1 MGELE
6 PVLPLK
12 AVVFQILFLLVA
24 IALEAMVLRQQL
36 RLGYKQSVRYAAA
49 INLLTVVVGW
59 FSFLAIESMLD
70 EPLQA
75 QVISYVLFDNLLNNE
90 LKSEMSWIIL
100 VSGLVAFFMTLVLK
114 LKGLELIM
122 KAIGAWQLP
131 SQPQKLTRKELYD
144 RSRTGTT
151 RYQQAAS
158 KFAIAILQANAL
170 SFSAILLLL
179 ILRSYVLEGG
189 TL

>member
-12 AVVFQILFLLVA
+12 AVVFQVLFLLVA

-49 INLLTVVVGW
+49 VNLLTVVVGW
-59 FSFLAIESMLD
+59 FAFLAIEPMLN
-70 EPLQA
+70 ERLQA
-75 QVISYVLFDNLLNNE
+75 QVISYVLFDNLLNNT
-90 LKSEMSWIIL
+90 LKPQMGWIVL
-100 VSGLVAFFMTLVLK
+100 VSGLVAFFVTLILK

-122 KAIGAWQLP
+122 KAIGTWQLP
-131 SQPQKLTRKELYD
+131 SQPRELTRQQRYS
-144 RSRTGTT
+144 RARTGTT

-158 KFAIAILQANAL
+158 RFAIAILQANAL

-179 ILRSYVLEGG
+179 VLRSYVLRSV
-189 TL
+189 L

>member
-6 PVLPLK
+6 PVFPLK

-24 IALEAMVLRQQL
+24 IALEAMVLRQNL

-59 FSFLAIESMLD
+59 LAFLSIEPLFK
-70 EPLQA
+70 PRLQA
-75 QVISYVLFDNLLNNE
+75 QVISYVLFDNLITNT
-90 LKSEMSWIIL
+90 LKPQMGWIIL
-100 VSGLVAFFMTLVLK
+100 LMGLVAFFMTLILK

-122 KAIGAWQLP
+122 RALGTWSLP
-131 SQPQKLTRKELYD
+131 AKPKNLSRKERYL

-151 RYQQAAS
+151 QYKEAAS
-158 KFAIAILQANAL
+158 RFSIAVLQANAL

-179 ILRSYVLEGG
+179 IMRSYVFGG
-189 TL
+189 MT

>member
-12 AVVFQILFLLVA
+12 AVVFQVLFLLVA

-36 RLGYKQSVRYAAA
+36 RFGYKKSVQYAAA
-49 INLLTVVVGW
+49 VNLLTVVAGW
-59 FSFLAIESMLD
+59 ISFLAIEPLLD
-70 EPLQA
+70 EGLRA
-75 QVISYVLFDNLLNNE
+75 QVISYVLFDNLLNNG
-90 LKSEMSWIIL
+90 LKRQMSWIIL
-100 VSGLVAFFMTLVLK
+100 VAGLVAFFVTLILK

-122 KAIGAWQLP
+122 RAIGTWQLP
-131 SQPQKLTRKELYD
+131 SQPRELSRQQRYD
-144 RSRTGTT
+144 RARTGTT

-158 KFAIAILQANAL
+158 RFAIAILQANAL

-179 ILRSYVLEGG
+179 VLRSYVLRSA
-189 TL
+189 L

>member
-12 AVVFQILFLLVA
+12 AVVFQVLFLLVA

-49 INLLTVVVGW
+49 VNLLTVVAGW
-59 FSFLAIESMLD
+59 ISFLAIEPLLD
-70 EPLQA
+70 EGLRA
-75 QVISYVLFDNLLNNE
+75 QVISYVLFDNLLNND
-90 LKSEMSWIIL
+90 LKRQMSWIIL
-100 VSGLVAFFMTLVLK
+100 VAGLVAFFVTLILK

-122 KAIGAWQLP
+122 RSIGTWQLP
-131 SQPQKLTRKELYD
+131 AQPRELSRQQRYD
-144 RSRTGTT
+144 RARTGTT

-158 KFAIAILQANAL
+158 RFAIAILQANAL

-179 ILRSYVLEGG
+179 VLRSYVLRSA
-189 TL
+189 L